1 MPHHTLDIFHRTFL
15 LSKTPNRPPDH
26 LKSQLRQFEIC
37 GQLTQNSFAK
47 VIRIDERSLLIRENE
62 GLGRWIWTRL
72 SPKQEPVHQVLRNMD
87 DSQTPSS
94 FFPKGECC
102 PCRQFQ

>member
-1 MPHHTLDIFHRTFL
+1 MSHHTLDIFDRTFL
-15 LSKTPNRPPDH
+15 LSKTPDRPSDH

-37 GQLTQNSFAK
+37 GQLTQDSFAK

-62 GLGRWIWTRL
+62 GLGRWIWTHL
-72 SPKQEPVHQVLRNMD
+72 SPKQKSVHQVLRNID

-94 FFPKGECC
+94 LSPRANAAFVD
-102 PCRQFQ
+102 